1 MTKIVALQPAE
12 ELTRHMVDAALAES
26 RRVMIERD
34 ITEFG
39 VTFEFMSH
47 AIDRLWEDDDLEG
60 LRAKA
65 HALADNYIDRLFDGI
80 GEYRKQV
87 SR

>member
-1 MTKIVALQPAE
+1 MSEAVTLLPAE
-12 ELTRHMVDAALAES
+12 ELTRHMVDAALAET
-26 RRVMIERD
+26 RRVMIERG

-47 AIDRLWEDDDLEG
+47 AVDRIWEDEG
-60 LRAKA
+60 REELRAKA
-65 HALADNYIDRLFDGI
+65 HALADTYIDRLFDSI
-80 GEYRKQV
+80 GEYREQV